1 MENKKNRHGLIA
13 ETSCRMCLVIPK
25 TLRERINKIKC
36 QGENFSDA
44 TRACIEYGLSIL
56 EKNK

>member
-13 ETSCRMCLVIPK
+13 ETSCRLCLVIPK

-36 QGENFSDA
+36 PNENFSDA
-44 TRACIEYGLSIL
+44 VRTCIEHGLSRL
-56 EKNK
+56 ETDK